1 MEESM
6 AEERDLK
13 SLLSQWAAVEPQRC
27 RQKDDTRFDVQYSGQ
42 WLPVTDDSASHGSI
56 IAAVLEA
63 CHNNR
68 IYCCIEYTPRYED
81 EPPTIQVGCVH
92 KAFLWDE
99 GEEVISSIPSF
110 LLTEYLEQLQADD
123 DED

>member
-1 MEESM
+1 M
-6 AEERDLK
+6 AEERELK

-27 RQKDDTRFDVQYSGQ
+27 RQKDDTKFDVRYSGQ
-42 WLPVTDDSASHGSI
+42 WLPVSDDSASHGLI

-63 CHNNR
+63 CHSNR

-81 EPPTIQVGCVH
+81 EPPAIQVGCVH

-99 GEEVISSIPSF
+99 GEEVISSISPF
-110 LLTEYLEQLQADD
+110 LLTEYLEQLQAD
-123 DED
+123 EDKD